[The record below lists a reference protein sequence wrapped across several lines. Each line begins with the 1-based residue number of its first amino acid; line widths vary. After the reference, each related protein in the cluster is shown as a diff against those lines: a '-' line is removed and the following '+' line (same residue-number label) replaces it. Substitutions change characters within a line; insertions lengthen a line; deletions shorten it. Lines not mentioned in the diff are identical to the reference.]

1 MSHADTLHPQYL
13 TDADGAR
20 VAVVLPL
27 AEFEALM
34 EDIAQLRRT
43 AVNGD
48 VPGPDADA
56 GRSRQLAA
64 ALEAAA
70 RLDPFAGQDG
80 AQWQHQQRADRPL
93 PGRAE

>member
-34 EDIAQLRRT
+34 EDIE
-43 AVNGD
+43 D
-48 VPGPDADA
+48 
-56 GRSRQLAA
+56 LAA
-64 ALEAAA
+64 LAVRRDE
-70 RLDPFAGQDG
+70 DCIPFEDVKAGLHADG
-80 AQWQHQQRADRPL
+80 L
-93 PGRAE
+93 L

>member
-34 EDIAQLRRT
+34 EDIEDLR
-43 AVNGD
+43 
-48 VPGPDADA
+48 DA
-56 GRSRQLAA
+56 LAA
-64 ALEAAA
+64 RAEPAEPWEAVKA
-70 RLDPFAGQDG
+70 RLG
-80 AQWQHQQRADRPL
+80 L
-93 PGRAE
+93 E